1 VQFLQNTPA
10 KGSKKGQVQQM
21 FKGMDTDNDNGVSE
35 DEFNVFLESM
45 APPPPTPQSSKKP
58 KKPKKPEGANTRDEL
73 TALEAFYAKHGAVA
87 RHTAVSVVSAHAPA
101 AASAGRGGGA
111 EEEGAR
117 RTERAQRQTSQTSP
131 PLAVVADPKK
141 IAGLPK
147 LLARAAAKN
156 KKTWFQEMSKA
167 LEEKYGD
174 SPANYMP
181 GANTPGAKAG
191 KKAGGECGRRRRLL
205 ASSPEQKVV
214 G

>member
-1 VQFLQNTPA
+1 
-10 KGSKKGQVQQM
+10 M

-101 AASAGRGGGA
+101 AASAGRGGGGA

-131 PLAVVADPKK
+131 PLAVHRPPSQT
-141 IAGLPK
+141 L
-147 LLARAAAKN
+147 RR
-156 KKTWFQEMSKA
+156 
-167 LEEKYGD
+167 
-174 SPANYMP
+174 SPVCPSCSHELRPRTKRP
-181 GANTPGAKAG
+181 GS
-191 KKAGGECGRRRRLL
+191 RR
-205 ASSPEQKVV
+205 
-214 G
+214 

>member
-101 AASAGRGGGA
+101 AASAGRGGGGGGRGCA
-111 EEEGAR
+111 EDGACAE
-117 RTERAQRQTSQTSP
+117 TDVSDVT
-131 PLAVVADPKK
+131 
-141 IAGLPK
+141 
-147 LLARAAAKN
+147 
-156 KKTWFQEMSKA
+156 A
-167 LEEKYGD
+167 LG
-174 SPANYMP
+174 
-181 GANTPGAKAG
+181 
-191 KKAGGECGRRRRLL
+191 GRRR
-205 ASSPEQKVV
+205 P
-214 G
+214 